1 MKTKAEITD
10 DDRAV
15 AAAWMR
21 TLGLGGPLWGDDD
34 LERFAQSVADERVA
48 AEKTVT
54 KNNEKTADEKAF
66 DAIAK
71 HHHLDEV
78 LARNPSAEGAIA
90 KLKRGLEYVLPGS
103 GRFLNYVVIERG
115 HAQCLLDDISK
126 PNLTFFAY
134 TAQALESAFYPEHG
148 INALLYL
155 AAKLGSESG
164 ELTGKVCKA
173 IRDCN
178 GAVDEARRQALL
190 DEAGDCLWYLNSIAS
205 ELNSSLAEVATKNLA
220 KIAGRRA
227 RGTLNGDG
235 DNR

>member
-78 LARNPSAEGAIA
+78 LARNPSAWRVPALIAIA
-90 KLKRGLEYVLPGS
+90 SLRFGGTLVSEVSSGTPQVTTEPLVLMAYATS
-103 GRFLNYVVIERG
+103 GPPARANASTNPAGTFVVIEGGLPGGREVCPQ
-115 HAQCLLDDISK
+115 ATTVEARAVFVENV
-126 PNLTFFAY
+126 PAEY
-134 TAQALESAFYPEHG
+134 T
-148 INALLYL
+148 INARSEERRGFMAYKRV
-155 AAKLGSESG
+155 AAKAARAERSG
-164 ELTGKVCKA
+164 LARTG
-173 IRDCN
+173 
-178 GAVDEARRQALL
+178 
-190 DEAGDCLWYLNSIAS
+190 
-205 ELNSSLAEVATKNLA
+205 
-220 KIAGRRA
+220 
-227 RGTLNGDG
+227 
-235 DNR
+235 